1 MIAQLLEVAREIWLV
16 VAQMSPWLLL
26 GFLVAGV
33 LSTVIAPAW
42 LERHLGGRGMGP
54 VFKAAALGV
63 PLPLCS
69 CGVIPVAASLRSHGA
84 SRGAT
89 TAFLLSTP
97 QTGVD
102 SILITYTMLGPV
114 FAVFRPLVALLTGLV
129 GGGLVEAFVPEEAR
143 PTSPKTAPKPA
154 PAPASM
160 VFQMAVPA
168 PAAPPGR
175 VSFGARLR
183 ELLTYG
189 LVTLP
194 ADLWRALLIGVLLAG
209 VISALVPADFVARYV
224 GPGPLSVLLM
234 MIIGIP
240 LYVCATASVPL
251 AAGFIFMGLSPGAA
265 LAFLI
270 AGPGTNA
277 ATLTTIGRVLGRRA
291 LGIFLATIAVSAFG
305 AGLLLDAVM
314 PWLGRAMP
322 SLAPPAH
329 CHGEVSLWSHLAA
342 VALVL
347 VMAHAVWHTR
357 RAGRAKAAA
366 ATRAASRTVV
376 FTVEGM
382 HCSHCVQSV
391 TRAVGELPGVEACV
405 VDLQEGRATVSG
417 PAVDAAAVV
426 AAIDALGFRGRRRD

>member
-1 MIAQLLEVAREIWLV
+1 MIALLLEVARETWLV
-16 VAQMSPWLLL
+16 AAQMSPWLLL
-26 GFLVAGV
+26 GFLVAGT

-114 FAVFRPLVALLTGLV
+114 FAIFRPVVALLTGLI

-143 PTSPKTAPKPA
+143 PVAPKPA

-168 PAAPPGR
+168 PAAPPAR

-194 ADLWRALLIGVLLAG
+194 ADLWRALLIGVVLAG

-277 ATLTTIGRVLGRRA
+277 ATLTTIARVLGRRA
-291 LGIFLATIAVSAFG
+291 LGIFLLTIAASAFG
-305 AGLLLDAVM
+305 AGLLLDALM

-329 CHGEVSLWSHLAA
+329 CHGDVSLWSHLAA

-347 VMAHAVWHTR
+347 VMANAVWRTR

-366 ATRAASRTVV
+366 AKRAAGRTVT
-376 FTVEGM
+376 FAVEGM
-382 HCSHCVQSV
+382 HCSHCVESV
-391 TRAVGELPGVEACV
+391 TRAVGELPGVDACV
-405 VDLQEGRATVSG
+405 VDLQGGSATVSG
-417 PAVDAAAVV
+417 GAVDAAAVV
-426 AAIDALGFRGRRRD
+426 AAIDALGFRSRRVD

>member
-1 MIAQLLEVAREIWLV
+1 MIALLLDVARETWLV
-16 VAQMSPWLLL
+16 AAQMSPWLLL
-26 GFLVAGV
+26 GFLVAGT

-42 LERHLGGRGMGP
+42 LERHLGGQGMGP
-54 VFKAAALGV
+54 VVKAAALGV

-102 SILITYTMLGPV
+102 SILITYTMLGPL
-114 FAVFRPLVALLTGLV
+114 FAVFRPVIALLTGLV
-129 GGGLVEAFVPEEAR
+129 GGGLVEAFVPEDVR
-143 PTSPKTAPKPA
+143 PAAPRPA
-154 PAPASM
+154 PTPALM
-160 VFQMAVPA
+160 VFQMAAPASAPA
-168 PAAPPGR
+168 PATPAARTP
-175 VSFGARLR
+175 FGTRLR
-183 ELLTYG
+183 KLLTYG

-194 ADLWRALLIGVLLAG
+194 ADLWRALLIGVVLAG
-209 VISALVPADFVARYV
+209 IISAVVPADFVARYV
-224 GPGPLSVLLM
+224 SPGPFSVLLM

-291 LGIFLATIAVSAFG
+291 LGLFLLTVAASAFG
-305 AGLLLDAVM
+305 AGLLLDALM

-322 SLAPPAH
+322 ALAPPVH
-329 CHGEVSLWSHLAA
+329 CHGDVSPWSHLAA
-342 VALVL
+342 AALVL
-347 VMAHAVWHTR
+347 VMANAWWRTR
-357 RAGRAKAAA
+357 RVARAKAASVR
-366 ATRAASRTVV
+366 RAAASTVV
-376 FTVEGM
+376 FAVEGM
-382 HCSHCVQSV
+382 HCSHCVDSV
-391 TRAVGELPGVEACV
+391 TRAVGELPGVDACA
-405 VDLQEGRATVSG
+405 VDLQGGTATVSG

-426 AAIDALGFRGRRRD
+426 AAIDGLGFRGRRRD

>member
-1 MIAQLLEVAREIWLV
+1 MIALLSHVARETWLV
-16 VAQMSPWLLL
+16 AAQMSPWLLL
-26 GFLVAGV
+26 GFLVAGA
-33 LSTVIAPAW
+33 LSTVISPAW
-42 LERHLGGRGMGP
+42 LERHLGGRGRGP

-97 QTGVD
+97 QTGID

-114 FAVFRPLVALLTGLV
+114 FAVMRPLVALLTGLV
-129 GGGLVEAFVPEEAR
+129 GGGLVEAFVPEEQR
-143 PTSPKTAPKPA
+143 PAAPKPA
-154 PAPASM
+154 PAAM
-160 VFQMAVPA
+160 VFAMATPA
-168 PAAPPGR
+168 PAAAPARPTLA
-175 VSFGARLR
+175 ARLR

-194 ADLWRALLIGVLLAG
+194 ADLWRALLIGVVLAG
-209 VISALVPADFVARYV
+209 VISAVVPADFVARYV

-234 MIIGIP
+234 MAVGIP

-277 ATLTTIGRVLGRRA
+277 ATLTTIGRVLGRRSLA
-291 LGIFLATIAVSAFG
+291 IFLATVACSAFG
-305 AGLLLDAVM
+305 AGLLLDALM
-314 PWLGRAMP
+314 PWLGRAVP

-329 CHGEVSLWSHLAA
+329 CHGEVSWFSHVSAG
-342 VALVL
+342 ALVL
-347 VMAHAVWHTR
+347 VMANAWWRTR
-357 RAGRAKAAA
+357 RAARAGSTAGKGAPGR
-366 ATRAASRTVV
+366 TRRFV
-376 FTVEGM
+376 VEGM

-391 TRAVGELPGVEACV
+391 TRGVRELDGVDDCV
-405 VDLQEGRATVSG
+405 VDLQAGSATVTG
-417 PAVDAAAVV
+417 RAVDAAKVV
-426 AAIDALGFRGRRRD
+426 AAIEALGFRGRPVD

>member
-1 MIAQLLEVAREIWLV
+1 MIALLLQVASETWLV
-16 VAQMSPWLLL
+16 AAQMSPWLLL
-26 GFLVAGV
+26 GFLVAGA

-129 GGGLVEAFVPEEAR
+129 GGGLVEAFVPEDAR
-143 PTSPKTAPKPA
+143 PAAPKPA
-154 PAPASM
+154 PAPAAM

-168 PAAPPGR
+168 PSPPPPR
-175 VSFGARLR
+175 ASFGARLR
-183 ELLTYG
+183 ELLSYG

-194 ADLWRALLIGVLLAG
+194 ADLWRALLIGVVLAG

-234 MIIGIP
+234 MIVGIP

-291 LGIFLATIAVSAFG
+291 LGIFLLTIAVSAFG
-305 AGLLLDAVM
+305 AGMLLDALM

-322 SLAPPAH
+322 SLAPPVH
-329 CHGEVSLWSHLAA
+329 CHGDVSIWSHLAA
-342 VALVL
+342 AALVV
-347 VMAHAVWHTR
+347 VMANAWWRTR

-366 ATRAASRTVV
+366 VKRAASRTVT
-376 FTVEGM
+376 FAVEGM

-405 VDLQEGRATVSG
+405 VDLQGGSATVSG

-426 AAIDALGFRGRRRD
+426 AAIDALGFRGRPRD